1 MARTLNMTKSA
12 SPLMILLISALIALA
27 LGVHAVSAGDP
38 LYGSEFAILP
48 PAVDSATQ

>member
-1 MARTLNMTKSA
+1 MNQSA
-12 SPLMILLISALIALA
+12 SPLMILLIAALILLA

-48 PAVDSATQ
+48 PVGENATP